1 MYTSRG
7 LTASNQFKVHGQLP
21 LYGMTIRESEDEWGV
36 PHSFTLFGQRQ
47 SVVVAASSA
56 SEMEKWVE
64 DIKMAIELADKCN
77 GPSAEIL
84 SSSFT
89 DSSNADQESEDDLS
103 ASRTSLERQTP
114 HRGNTTVHVCW
125 HRNTSVSMVDFS
137 VALEVPEHSRPVS
150 ELQSLCLCLTF
161 LSFSFSPLG
170 TSHGFIY
177 RNSQQYIVCIFLVW
191 MEVIRSAT
199 CSSSHIRSLNRKEPH
214 VY

>member
-89 DSSNADQESEDDLS
+89 DSKSPEESSADQESEDDLS

-137 VALEVPEHSRPVS
+137 VALEVDGGDPQRHLL
-150 ELQSLCLCLTF
+150 LQSHPLTEPQRAAR
-161 LSFSFSPLG
+161 LLTKDP
-170 TSHGFIY
+170 
-177 RNSQQYIVCIFLVW
+177 RQ
-191 MEVIRSAT
+191 SA
-199 CSSSHIRSLNRKEPH
+199 
-214 VY
+214 